1 MKPFMSFVLALTL
14 LGAVFA
20 PVGAQACAAQH
31 TVQRGENLFRIG
43 LTHGVAWP
51 AIAQANNLANPNLI
65 FVGQVLCIPDLTAAP
80 APSATTGATGTPGAT
95 ATSAPTAAASAIPGA
110 TAVPGA
116 TPTQF
121 VIPTFTI
128 ESVVRGQSVTIRTQ
142 NFPANQTFTALMGP
156 LGSLGVNGTP
166 AGTTQSGAG
175 GTLTATY
182 TIPADLSGASYIAI
196 RLQSPAGYY
205 SYNWFANV
213 TRP

>member
-1 MKPFMSFVLALTL
+1 MKPFMSFVLALAL

-20 PVGAQACAAQH
+20 PVGAQACTAKH
-31 TVQRGENLFRIG
+31 TVQRGENLYRIG
-43 LTHGVAWP
+43 LMHGVAWP
-51 AIAQANNLANPNLI
+51 AIAQANNLTNPNVI

-80 APSATTGATGTPGAT
+80 APSATAGAT
-95 ATSAPTAAASAIPGA
+95 ATPAATATASATPGA

-128 ESVVRGQSVTIRTQ
+128 ESVVRGQLVTIRTQ

-156 LGSLGVNGTP
+156 LGGLGVNGTQ

-196 RLQSPAGYY
+196 RLQSPSGYY

-213 TRP
+213 NQP

>member
-1 MKPFMSFVLALTL
+1 MKPFMSFVLALAL
-14 LGAVFA
+14 VGAVFA

-43 LTHGVAWP
+43 LTHGVPWP
-51 AIAQANNLANPNLI
+51 AIAQANNLTNPNLI
-65 FVGQVLCIPDLTAAP
+65 FVGQVLCIPDSTAAP
-80 APSATTGATGTPGAT
+80 APSATAGAT
-95 ATSAPTAAASAIPGA
+95 ATAAATATTAPTAAAPA
-110 TAVPGA
+110 TPGA

-121 VIPTFTI
+121 VVPTFTI

-142 NFPANQTFTALMGP
+142 NFPANQTFTVLMGP

-182 TIPADLSGASYIAI
+182 TIPADLSGASFIAI
-196 RLQSPAGYY
+196 RLQSPSGYY